1 MEPLLRSVRG
11 RRLLPLGPALLVL
24 AAALAGRGLTGVP
37 ALLLALAAAA
47 TVFWAVSWVAG
58 RAAFSRQEECRLE
71 EELLQSQKMAAIGQL
86 SSGIAHEIN
95 TPLAVIGQEAELGLM
110 ELDGPE
116 FKAQAG
122 LDAARDNL
130 RQIALQVERC
140 REITHKLLSL
150 SRKLEA
156 IVQDTDVNA
165 LTEDMVR
172 LVEKEARLKDIELR
186 RNYAGSLPLV
196 ATDPALLRQ
205 VILNLLNNANQAVGR
220 QGFVVVS
227 TDMPT
232 RDRVRIS
239 VEDSGPG
246 ISPENMAKLFTP
258 FFTTKPPGQ
267 GTGLGLSMCMTI
279 MQRLGGAIQAASP
292 PSRGARF
299 EILLPLRPN
308 GRGA

>member
-1 MEPLLRSVRG
+1 MEPLLRSARG

-24 AAALAGRGLTGVP
+24 AAALAGRDLTGAP
-37 ALLLALAAAA
+37 AVLLALGLAAA
-47 TVFWAVSWVAG
+47 VFWAVSWVAEQ
-58 RAAFSRQEECRLE
+58 AARSRLEEARLE

-110 ELDGPE
+110 ELGAP
-116 FKAQAG
+116 ALQGLAG
-122 LDAARDNL
+122 LDGARDNL

-150 SRKLEA
+150 SRKMEA

-172 LVEKEARLKDIELR
+172 LVEREARLKDIVLE
-186 RNYAGSLPLV
+186 RNYAGQLPPV

-220 QGFVVVS
+220 DGRVLVS

-246 ISPENMAKLFTP
+246 ISPENMGKLFTP

-279 MQRLGGAIQAASP
+279 MQRLGGVIQASSP
-292 PSRGARF
+292 PGRGARF
-299 EILLPLRPN
+299 EILLPLRKN
-308 GRGA
+308 GQTT

>member
-24 AAALAGRGLTGVP
+24 AAALVGRDLTGAP
-37 ALLLALAAAA
+37 ALILALAAAA
-47 TVFWAVSWVAG
+47 GVFWAVSWVAEQ
-58 RAAFSRQEECRLE
+58 AARSRLEECRLE

-116 FKAQAG
+116 CKAQPG

-150 SRKLEA
+150 SRKMKA

-172 LVEKEARLKDIELR
+172 LVEKEARLKNIDMH
-186 RNYAGSLPLV
+186 RNYAESLPPV

-220 QGFVVVS
+220 DGHVLVS
-227 TDMPT
+227 TDMPL

-292 PSRGARF
+292 PGRGARF